1 MAYAGSRFFLRQ
13 LRNTIC
19 SLQMNQENQDTPV
32 HRVGKD
38 PQHKQ
43 PSPKSAR
50 YLNVD
55 DDNTAHQEL
64 GEITQGSQYDNLS

>member
-1 MAYAGSRFFLRQ
+1 MTYADSRFFLRQ
-13 LRNTIC
+13 LRNTTC

-43 PSPKSAR
+43 PSPAI

-55 DDNTAHQEL
+55 YDTCNTAYQEL
-64 GEITQGSQYDNLS
+64 GEITQGSQYDKLS

>member
-1 MAYAGSRFFLRQ
+1 
-13 LRNTIC
+13 
-19 SLQMNQENQDTPV
+19 MNQENQDTPV

-38 PQHKQ
+38 LQHKQ

-55 DDNTAHQEL
+55 DDNTAYQEL